1 MHINACLRYAEVAV
15 VKRPPLLAILGC
27 DGALALWKP
36 EMGADNTKLTGGA
49 ATAVEP
55 QGALSLSPS
64 SDGSQL

>member
-1 MHINACLRYAEVAV
+1 MAV

-36 EMGADNTKLTGGA
+36 EMGDSKLTGGA
-49 ATAVEP
+49 TTAVEP